1 MPRDVKYGHEGSH
14 YAVFTAPS
22 ISQTLVVRAWRRQ
35 QMVSDSRL
43 LLTDTT
49 CGAPRHPAGVLWHF
63 HPDSMDLLFGSDA
76 YTIPIGHKLSAG
88 AYMHNSTVSD
98 TQLGGFAVNIIC
110 R

>member
-63 HPDSMDLLFGSDA
+63 HPDSMDLLRHRKVA
-76 YTIPIGHKLSAG
+76 E
-88 AYMHNSTVSD
+88 
-98 TQLGGFAVNIIC
+98 AVQHSV
-110 R
+110 